1 MIQTSMVKSI
11 YDKGYK
17 RIIKRLREAR
27 LSVGFS
33 QQAVAD
39 KLGKP
44 QSYIAKI
51 EAGERRVDVAEIKKL
66 AAIYKRDISYFY
78 E

>member
-1 MIQTSMVKSI
+1 MVKSI